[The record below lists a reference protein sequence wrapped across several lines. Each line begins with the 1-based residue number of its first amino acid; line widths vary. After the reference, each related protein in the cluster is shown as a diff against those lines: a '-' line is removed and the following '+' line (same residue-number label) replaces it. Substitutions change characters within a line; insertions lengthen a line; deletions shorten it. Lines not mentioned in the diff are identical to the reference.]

1 MKKILTLAV
10 VALMLALT
18 LVLPVSAAL
27 DRYMGSQPA
36 ADFAKII
43 HDYGVITNDPRDL
56 IVALFGIEKS
66 EIKTVEEPFDAENVM
81 YGEWIQ
87 IWSEKE
93 TAEDAAKYYNDQ
105 NEFLTV
111 YYFDFNDDN
120 ADAHSADIRLYVQ
133 QWVDNYPN
141 ADHPYEN
148 HDYYTCA
155 MTLHANKLALTEMDE
170 AMRQYVLS
178 IDTPKKVFGI
188 SGQEVPNEYY
198 NIEAYQSSAL
208 KVNGSYDTEYFNPVS
223 KTWRIGNVEDSFA
236 NDCTY
241 FVSPYKVKILRAFN
255 EIFSEYGT
263 DPTYGYKLNGDSSRY
278 ELTVNYSASGGVE
291 EGDYLDYTVDNIEI
305 EVGVSCLDLDAISS
319 PQTGFATVA
328 YAAVAVVSA
337 AAVVAVGK
345 KRR

>member
-1 MKKILTLAV
+1 MKKLLTLTV
-10 VALMLALT
+10 VALMLSLT
-18 LVLPVSAAL
+18 LALPVSAA
-27 DRYMGSQPA
+27 DSYMGSQPA

-43 HDYGVITNDPRDL
+43 HDYDVITNDPRDV

-66 EIKTVEEPFDAENVM
+66 EIKTAEEPFDAENVM

-93 TAEDAAKYYNDQ
+93 TAEDVAKYYNDQ
-105 NEFLTV
+105 NELLTV
-111 YYFDFNDDN
+111 YYFDFNNDN
-120 ADAHSADIRLYVQ
+120 ADVHSADIRLYVQ
-133 QWVDNYPN
+133 QWINNYPN
-141 ADHPYEN
+141 ADHPDEN

-155 MTLHANKLALTEMDE
+155 MTFHANKLALTEMDE

-178 IDTPKKVFGI
+178 IDTPKKVFDI

-208 KVNGSYDTEYFNPVS
+208 KVNGPYETEYFNPVS
-223 KTWRIGNVEDSFA
+223 KTWRIGNVADSFA

-255 EIFSEYGT
+255 EIYSENGT

-278 ELTVNYSASGGVE
+278 ELTVNYSAAEGVE

-305 EVGVSCLDLDAISS
+305 EINISSLDLDEA
-319 PQTGFATVA
+319 PKTGFATVA